1 MPSAP
6 ALAKTLLNAKD
17 TNHAKNSPKMPPRT
31 DAAAEVIIPSINA
44 SDLISERF
52 KPIARIIAS
61 SVLRDSASII
71 TIVRT
76 NKIPAPIVNA
86 PNTRNIAERAPAPS
100 SADSSAFSF
109 TAKIFR
115 FIDSTPE
122 MESSQISISD

>member
-17 TNHAKNSPKMPPRT
+17 TNHAKNRPNMPPKR

-52 KPIARIIAS
+52 KPIARMIAS
-61 SVLRDSASII
+61 SVLRDSASIM

-76 NKIPAPIVNA
+76 SRMPAPIVNA

-100 SADSSAFSF
+100 SADSSAFSLA
-109 TAKIFR
+109 AKIFR

-122 MESSQISISD
+122 MESNHTSISD